1 MIDSARRQSS
11 YLWLCLAI
19 SATAYYGFSITYFG
33 PILAGEYPES
43 SPTVHL
49 HGWTFFLWYLLLPL
63 QSGLIKLRR
72 VAWHRLLGTGSVALA
87 AAMVGTGLVVL
98 GAQMQASLQPD
109 GPAFWQ
115 AMGPAV
121 FSTLV
126 LFALFYTLGLRA
138 RRDRD
143 RHRRFM
149 LLASAGGLGAACFR
163 IASQY
168 MGSASLTSVVA
179 VGILA
184 PNLFVLL
191 AIAMDWRRGRGIHR
205 VYRWGLPVSIG
216 VEAAAFLITPTP
228 VGRAMIEALAWI
240 GRVTAPLY

>member
-1 MIDSARRQSS
+1 MTDSARRQSS

-33 PILAGEYPES
+33 PIIARAYPDA

-63 QSGLIKLRR
+63 QAGLIRIRR
-72 VAWHRLLGTGSVALA
+72 VVWHRTLGAGSLALA
-87 AAMVGTGLVVL
+87 VAMVATGMVVIGT
-98 GAQMQASLQPD
+98 QMQASRQPE
-109 GPAFWQ
+109 GSPFWQ

-121 FSTLV
+121 FSNLV
-126 LFALFYTLGLRA
+126 LFTLFYTLGLRA

-149 LLASAGGLGAACFR
+149 LLASTGGLGAAGFR
-163 IASQY
+163 IAGQF
-168 MGSASLTSVVA
+168 MGFGSSAGV

-184 PNLFVLL
+184 PNLFVLV
-191 AIAMDWRRGRGIHR
+191 AIAMDWRRGRGVHR

-216 VEAAAFLITPTP
+216 LEAAVLVITPTP
-228 VGRAMIEALAWI
+228 VGQALAEALAWI
-240 GRVTAPLY
+240 GRIAAPLY

>member
-1 MIDSARRQSS
+1 MTESSRRQSS
-11 YLWLCLAI
+11 YLWLSLAV
-19 SATAYYGFSITYFG
+19 SATAYYGFSLTYFG
-33 PILAGEYPES
+33 PMLAGEYPDA

-49 HGWTFFLWYLLLPL
+49 HGWTFFLWYLLFPL
-63 QSGLIKLRR
+63 QSGLIKFKR

-87 AAMVGTGLVVL
+87 VAMVGTGLVVI
-98 GAQMQASLQPD
+98 GTQMEAARQPD

-115 AMGPAV
+115 ATGPAV

-126 LFALFYTLGLRA
+126 LFTLFYVLGIRA

-143 RHRRFM
+143 RHRRYM
-149 LLASAGGLGAACFR
+149 LLASTGGLGAAGFR

-184 PNLFVLL
+184 PNLFVL
-191 AIAMDWRRGRGIHR
+191 AAMAVDWKRGRGIHR
-205 VYRWGLPVSIG
+205 VYRYGLPFSLAL
-216 VEAAAFLITPTP
+216 ETAAFLITPTP
-228 VGRAMIEALAWI
+228 VGQALAEALAWV
-240 GRVTAPLY
+240 GRLAAPLY

>member
-1 MIDSARRQSS
+1 MTESTRRQSS

-33 PILAGEYPES
+33 PMLAGEYPKA

-63 QSGLIKLRR
+63 QSGLIKFKR
-72 VAWHRLLGTGSVALA
+72 VAWHRRLGTGSVALA
-87 AAMVGTGLVVL
+87 VAMVGTGLVVI
-98 GAQMQASLQPD
+98 GTQMQASLQPD

-126 LFALFYTLGLRA
+126 LFTLFYTLGVRA
-138 RRDRD
+138 RANRD
-143 RHRRFM
+143 RHRRYM
-149 LLASAGGLGAACFR
+149 LLASTGGLGAAGFR

-184 PNLFVLL
+184 PNLFVL
-191 AIAMDWRRGRGIHR
+191 AAMAVDWKRGRGIHR
-205 VYRWGLPVSIG
+205 VYRYGLPFSVG
-216 VEAAAFLITPTP
+216 LETAAFLLTPTAA
-228 VGRAMIEALAWI
+228 GRVVINALAWV
-240 GRVTAPLY
+240 GRVAAPLY

>member
-1 MIDSARRQSS
+1 MAESTRRQSS
-11 YLWLCLAI
+11 YLWLCLAL
-19 SATAYYGFSITYFG
+19 SATAYYGFSFTYFG
-33 PILAGEYPES
+33 PMLAGEYPDS

-63 QSGLIKLRR
+63 QSGLIKFKR

-87 AAMVGTGLVVL
+87 VAMVGTGLVVI
-98 GAQMQASLQPD
+98 GTQMEAARQPD

-126 LFALFYTLGLRA
+126 LFTLFYVLGVRA
-138 RRDRD
+138 RANRD

-149 LLASAGGLGAACFR
+149 LLASTGGFGAAGFR
-163 IASQY
+163 IAAQY
-168 MGSASLTSVVA
+168 ISFGPSAGM

-184 PNLFVLL
+184 PNLFVVV
-191 AIAMDWRRGRGIHR
+191 AVAVDWKRGRGIHR
-205 VYRWGLPVSIG
+205 VYRYGLPFSLAL
-216 VEAAAFLITPTP
+216 ETAAFLITPTP
-228 VGRAMIEALAWI
+228 VGQALAEALAWV
-240 GRVTAPLY
+240 GRLAAPLY